1 MIMALLWIGL
11 GGALGAI
18 SRYWVASTVF
28 RWMGK
33 AFPYGTLSVN
43 LIGSFV
49 IGLAFVLLV
58 QQQWGSEHHKQL
70 AMVGFLGAFTT
81 FSTFSLESVAL
92 LQQQRYSA
100 FAAYIGVSVI
110 GCLLATGTG
119 MVLANSLLKSHS

>member
-1 MIMALLWIGL
+1 MALLWIGL

-28 RWMGK
+28 RWM
-33 AFPYGTLSVN
+33 
-43 LIGSFV
+43 
-49 IGLAFVLLV
+49 GLAFVLLV

>member
-1 MIMALLWIGL
+1 MALLWIGL
-11 GGALGAI
+11 GGAFGALF
-18 SRYWVASTVF
+18 RYWVASSVF

-49 IGLAFVLLV
+49 IGMAFVFLV
-58 QQQWGSEHHKQL
+58 QQQWGAEHHKQL

-81 FSTFSLESVAL
+81 FSTFSLESVSL

-100 FAAYIGVSVI
+100 AAAYIGISVI
-110 GCLLATGTG
+110 GCLLATGSG
-119 MVLANSLLKSHS
+119 MALASTLLKNQG